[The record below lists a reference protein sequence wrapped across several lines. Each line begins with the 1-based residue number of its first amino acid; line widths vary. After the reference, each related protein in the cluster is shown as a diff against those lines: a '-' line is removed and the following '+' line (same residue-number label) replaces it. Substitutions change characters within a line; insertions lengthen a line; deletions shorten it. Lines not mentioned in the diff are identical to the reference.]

1 MAEEYTPRKRL
12 TLDHIG
18 VLAAALIVAVTGWV
32 GMACLVINTLPRA
45 FPYWLFFVCLFMATT
60 GTALPFVRF
69 LNIRF
74 SRRGAPPVPGGV
86 LLRQSIWVGLFITA
100 CAWLR
105 IPRVLNGAIAFCL
118 ALSLV
123 VIELFLRLRERAQYR
138 L

>member
-1 MAEEYTPRKRL
+1 MAEENTPRKRL
-12 TLDHIG
+12 TPDHVG
-18 VLAAALIVAVTGWV
+18 VLVAALIVAMTGWT
-32 GMACLVINTLPRA
+32 GMIYLVACTLPRA

-74 SRRGAPPVPGGV
+74 SRRGVPPIPGGV
-86 LLRQSIWVGLFITA
+86 LLRQSIWVGLFATA
-100 CAWLR
+100 CAWLQ
-105 IPRVLNGAIAFCL
+105 IPRVLNWAIAFFL

-138 L
+138 